1 MEKINIQQHELIENA
16 QARIKQKK
24 VLYFHFVLFVVTGI
38 FMYIINR
45 VLNYYD
51 EYNWYLWILVVW
63 GFLFVL
69 HFINVF
75 ITNKFLGKDWERKQ
89 REKLVELQKERIAD
103 IKRSLNQSEPLPE
116 LKKDNYT
123 E

>member
-24 VLYFHFVLFVVTGI
+24 ALYFHFILFVVTGI

-45 VLNYYD
+45 VLNYYG
-51 EYNWYLWILVVW
+51 EYNWYLWILVIW

-75 ITNKFLGKDWERKQ
+75 ITNNFLGKNWERKQ
-89 REKLVELQKERIAD
+89 REKLVALQKERIAD
-103 IKRSLNQSEPLPE
+103 IKRSLDQKEPLPE
-116 LKKDNYT
+116 LKKDNFT